1 MKQKIAGINGD
12 QKDLLLAL
20 IVDSVRAVLS
30 GLGGT
35 KMPPSIA
42 REILGNSDKSNNEY
56 KNLTTFAGA
65 EDFLEARYRK
75 EEDRKSVV

>member
-1 MKQKIAGINGD
+1 MKQKIAGISGD

-20 IVDSVRAVLS
+20 IVDSVRAVLA

-35 KMPPSIA
+35 KMPSIA

-56 KNLTTFAGA
+56 KNLTSFAGA

-75 EEDRKSVV
+75 EE